1 MKRPSASPS
10 AVAPKQK
17 VLKRPSCDDVETPVE
32 KKKKESKSDMESVP
46 KESAEGE
53 SAESEHHFEEDAS
66 VEEEPMEE
74 EPGDS
79 KGSKPEVVYKK
90 PSTRTVA
97 GLKKPAAKAAVAKTK
112 SQKRQRAEKISETE
126 VNGWLV
132 QVFRRNTSKTPFPRF
147 QDPEGRVFWSKT
159 KAIEAGF
166 HDVD

>member
-17 VLKRPSCDDVETPVE
+17 VLKRPSCDDVETPAE

-79 KGSKPEVVYKK
+79 KGSKPEVVHKK

>member
-10 AVAPKQK
+10 AVAPKQ
-17 VLKRPSCDDVETPVE
+17 VLKRPSCDDVETPAE

>member
-1 MKRPSASPS
+1 MKRPSAPPS
-10 AVAPKQK
+10 AVTPKQK
-17 VLKRPSCDDVETPVE
+17 VLKRPSCHDVETPAE

-53 SAESEHHFEEDAS
+53 SAESEKHFEEDAS

-74 EPGDS
+74 PGAS
-79 KGSKPEVVYKK
+79 SGSKPDVVQKK
-90 PSTRTVA
+90 PSTTRVA
-97 GLKKPAAKAAVAKTK
+97 VEKKPAAKAAVAKTK

>member
-1 MKRPSASPS
+1 
-10 AVAPKQK
+10 
-17 VLKRPSCDDVETPVE
+17 
-32 KKKKESKSDMESVP
+32 MESVP